1 MKLPSKKPTTKAT
14 KPSKNKKSVAKKKQ
28 SFDFKA
34 FSNSLN
40 ALNKD
45 NYGSAP
51 APVKGFLIVMMLVLI
66 GALSWFLLAKPKLE
80 EIKAAEAQQENLL
93 TQYKEKEAK
102 ARHLQEY
109 KEQIAQMELDFAKL
123 LDQLPKDKQVS
134 GLIEGINMVGSGS
147 AIRFKDISTPDEVEK
162 EFFVE
167 QPITITA
174 IGDYHQFGNFA
185 TGISTLPRIITMHN
199 FEVKNSKPDLEKTP
213 ELELVLHTKTYRS
226 KEAPEVEPAA
236 ADATTKSKGANK

>member
-1 MKLPSKKPTTKAT
+1 MKMTRKKPVAKETKG
-14 KPSKNKKSVAKKKQ
+14 KSSVAKKKQKQ

-51 APVKGFLIVMMLVLI
+51 APVKGFILAIMLVVI
-66 GALSWFLLAKPKLE
+66 GALTWVLLAKPKLE
-80 EIKAAEAQQENLL
+80 EIKAAETQQENLL
-93 TQYKEKEAK
+93 KDYKEKEAK

-109 KEQIAQMELDFAKL
+109 KDQIAQMEFDFAKL

-147 AIRFKDISTPDEVEK
+147 AIRFKDISTPEEVEQ
-162 EFFVE
+162 EFFIE

-174 IGDYHQFGNFA
+174 VGDYHQFGNFA
-185 TGISTLPRIITMHN
+185 TGISTLPRIITMHD
-199 FEVKNSKPDLEKTP
+199 FEVKNPSPNLERTP
-213 ELELVLHTKTYRS
+213 ELELVLQTKTYRS
-226 KEAPEVEPAA
+226 KETPEET
-236 ADATTKSKGANK
+236 ATTEEGK